1 MDRFIKYILWA
12 WLVVCL
18 LAGPLQAADLP
29 ADGCYRVPVTLLH
42 AEKDK
47 PSMGAQGLTP
57 EALVEVRQGT
67 ASLYLETQV
76 ISVTGLT
83 TSLSA
88 CHYLEG
94 GAYRPAEPLDYTLEI
109 PGVKGLRPRYFR
121 LTYSPQ
127 PGPLP
132 VLVNPQVVFMGG
144 GPLPARLQVDW
155 SGARAVDPGA
165 LEALAKAE
173 GAPSAGP
180 TTLSASGLSLD
191 VPAGQS
197 PLPDLTVRLLAL
209 NDLEAQQAAL
219 GVAEARGWQVD
230 LFYPL
235 DRVAPGDV
243 PRLDQV
249 RTAYPM
255 KGAALYLPKVYPQA
269 TVYRLQGEDRQA
281 LVLEDAGD
289 QWLVHCDLPAQ
300 LVMVPGA
307 GSTRT
312 PAAGKTTKGPG
323 SNKAKPAGP
332 VAAGS
337 GRQAASSRQAAG
349 AGPAKTTGLVQ
360 AAKASAGPTAKA
372 TGAVNR
378 PAALAAGAGDDQAA
392 EGDPAADSEDQAA
405 SQENGPVIFTLLFIF
420 FLLVAGAL
428 LLVKRTYPLL
438 KNELDRLM
446 YLRSFERGLRRRE
459 DNH

>member
-1 MDRFIKYILWA
+1 MAVYWFKRWA
-12 WLVVCL
+12 LVLVVVCGL
-18 LAGPLQAADLP
+18 GLSPLQAADLP

-121 LTYSPQ
+121 LTYSPR

-155 SGARAVDPGA
+155 SGARAVDSGA

-180 TTLSASGLSLD
+180 MTLSASGLSLD

-219 GVAEARGWQVD
+219 GVAEARGWQVA

-243 PRLDQV
+243 TRLDQV
-249 RTAYPM
+249 REAYPM
-255 KGAALYLPKVYPQA
+255 KGATLYLPKAYPQA
-269 TVYRLQGEDRQA
+269 TVYRLQGADRQA
-281 LVLEDAGD
+281 LALEDVGD

-307 GSTRT
+307 GSTT
-312 PAAGKTTKGPG
+312 PALGAKTKGGPG
-323 SNKAKPAGP
+323 GKAKAGQ
-332 VAAGS
+332 AGARA
-337 GRQAASSRQAAG
+337 GTSRQAAG
-349 AGPAKTTGLVQ
+349 ANPAKASGLVQ
-360 AAKASAGPTAKA
+360 AAKASAGPTGQTA
-372 TGAVNR
+372 GAVNR
-378 PAALAAGAGDDQAA
+378 PAALAAGEAGDQPTEA
-392 EGDPAADSEDQAA
+392 DPTADSEDQVT
-405 SQENGPVIFTLLFIF
+405 SRENGPVIFTLLFIF
-420 FLLVAGAL
+420 FLLVGVAL

-446 YLRSFERGLRRRE
+446 YLRAFERGLRRRE
-459 DNH
+459 DKH

>member
-1 MDRFIKYILWA
+1 MAVDWLKKWA
-12 WLVVCL
+12 LVLVVVCGL
-18 LAGPLQAADLP
+18 GLSPLQAADLP

-47 PSMGAQGLTP
+47 PSMGAQGLVP
-57 EALVEVRQGT
+57 EALVKVRQGT

-94 GAYRPAEPLDYTLEI
+94 GTYRPAEPLDYALEI

-127 PGPLP
+127 LGPLP

-219 GVAEARGWQVD
+219 GAAEARGWQVD
-230 LFYPL
+230 LFYSL

-243 PRLDQV
+243 TRLDQI

-255 KGAALYLPKVYPQA
+255 KGAALYLPKAYPQA
-269 TVYRLQGEDRQA
+269 TVYRLQGADRQA
-281 LVLEDAGD
+281 LALEDAGD

-300 LVMVPGA
+300 LVMVPGV
-307 GSTRT
+307 GSTTT
-312 PAAGKTTKGPG
+312 PALGAKTKESSSGK
-323 SNKAKPAGP
+323 ARA
-332 VAAGS
+332 
-337 GRQAASSRQAAG
+337 RQAGVRDSTSRQAAG
-349 AGPAKTTGLVQ
+349 ASPAKASGLVQ
-360 AAKASAGPTAKA
+360 TAKTSAGPASQA
-372 TGAVNR
+372 AGSVNR
-378 PAALAAGAGDDQAA
+378 PAALAAGEADDQAA
-392 EGDPAADSEDQAA
+392 EVDPAADSEDQVT
-405 SQENGPVIFTLLFIF
+405 SRENGPVIFTLLFIF

-428 LLVKRTYPLL
+428 LLVKRTYPFL

-459 DNH
+459 GDH